1 LRDVYLFDND
11 SHDLF
16 RNADDSFLDD
26 GNLHLSVDD
35 LLDFLDLF
43 NDHVVDSL
51 DFFDLDNWDEFLLDD
66 FDFFDDGLN

>member
-1 LRDVYLFDND
+1 MYLFDND

-16 RNADDSFLDD
+16 RNANDSFLDD
-26 GNLHLSVDD
+26 GNLNLSVDD

-51 DFFDLDNWDEFLLDD
+51 DLFDLDNWDEFLLDD
-66 FDFFDDGLN
+66 FNLFDDGLN

>member
-1 LRDVYLFDND
+1 MYLFDND

-16 RNADDSFLDD
+16 RNANDSFLDD

-51 DFFDLDNWDEFLLDD
+51 DLFDLDNWDEFLLDD
-66 FDFFDDGLN
+66 FNLFDDGLN

>member
-1 LRDVYLFDND
+1 MYLFDND

-51 DFFDLDNWDEFLLDD
+51 DLFDLDNWDEFLLDD
-66 FDFFDDGLN
+66 FYFFDDGLN

>member
-1 LRDVYLFDND
+1 MYLFDND

-26 GNLHLSVDD
+26 GNLHFSVDD

>member
-1 LRDVYLFDND
+1 MYLFDND

-51 DFFDLDNWDEFLLDD
+51 DLFDLDNWDEFLLDD
-66 FDFFDDGLN
+66 FNLFDDGLN

>member
-1 LRDVYLFDND
+1 MYLFDNN

-51 DFFDLDNWDEFLLDD
+51 DLFDLDNWDEFLLDD
-66 FDFFDDGLN
+66 FNLFDDGLN

>member
-1 LRDVYLFDND
+1 MYLFDND

-51 DFFDLDNWDEFLLDD
+51 YLFDLDNWDEFLLDD
-66 FDFFDDGLN
+66 FNLFDDGLN

>member
-1 LRDVYLFDND
+1 VYLFDND

-26 GNLHLSVDD
+26 GNLNLSVDD

-51 DFFDLDNWDEFLLDD
+51 DLFDLDNWDEFLLDD
-66 FDFFDDGLN
+66 FNLFDDGLN

>member
-1 LRDVYLFDND
+1 MYLFDND

-16 RNADDSFLDD
+16 RNANDSFLDD

-51 DFFDLDNWDEFLLDD
+51 DLFDLDNWDEFLLDD
-66 FDFFDDGLN
+66 FYFFDDGLN